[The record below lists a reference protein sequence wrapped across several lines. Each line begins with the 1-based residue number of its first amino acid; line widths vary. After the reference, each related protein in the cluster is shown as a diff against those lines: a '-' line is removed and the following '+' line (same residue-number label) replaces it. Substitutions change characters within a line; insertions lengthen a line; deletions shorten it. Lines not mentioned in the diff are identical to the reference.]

1 MKEKMKIFTQP
12 LHSSLL
18 YITSLAGS
26 LFIFFVALYFGLEP
40 SVSCILLIA
49 ISLTGT
55 VFSTFH
61 VIVNIEYAYLDDDKI
76 IVRNLFKQILE
87 IKWDDV
93 ETIAIRKLSLAS
105 ARTPIDLPWVVI
117 KPFGVTLGCTAK
129 RCKNPKAQK
138 FLEYSSLLG
147 TIPGDRNRTKNNY
160 CLLYANKKNLLALQ
174 ERLRKARPDLTN
186 GLIIKQ

>member
-1 MKEKMKIFTQP
+1 MKETTKIFTQP
-12 LHSSLL
+12 LHSISL
-18 YITSLAGS
+18 YFASLVAS
-26 LFIFFVALYFGLEP
+26 FMIFFVAFYFGLEP

-49 ISLTGT
+49 ISLTAT

-93 ETIAIRKLSLAS
+93 ETIAVRELSLAS
-105 ARTPIDLPWVVI
+105 ARTPINLPWVVI

-138 FLEYSSLLG
+138 FLEYRSLHG

-160 CLLYANKKNLLALQ
+160 CILYANKKNLLVLK
-174 ERLRKARPDLTN
+174 ECLRKTHPNLLNDLEV
-186 GLIIKQ
+186 KQ

>member
-1 MKEKMKIFTQP
+1 MKKEKTKIFTQP
-12 LHSSLL
+12 PHSSLL
-18 YITSLAGS
+18 YTASLVGS
-26 LFIFFVALYFGLEP
+26 PFIFLFALYFGLEP

-55 VFSTFH
+55 VFSAFH

-93 ETIAIRKLSLAS
+93 ETIVIRKLSLAS
-105 ARTPIDLPWVVI
+105 SRAPIDLPWVVI
-117 KPFGVTLGCTAK
+117 KPFGVTLGSTAK

-138 FLEYSSLLG
+138 FLEYRSLHG

-160 CLLYANKKNLLALQ
+160 CLLYANKKNLLALK
-174 ERLRKARPDLTN
+174 ECLRKTHPNLLN
-186 GLIIKQ
+186 NL